1 VGRPG
6 GGDRRDGRG
15 HGGAHPLIHGLLS
28 WLTGLSSG
36 AVYSVLALLA
46 ALENFFPPIPADSA
60 VALGAFLSH
69 RGVTSPWGVF
79 GVTITANS
87 ASAALV
93 YGLARRFGPRF
104 VASRLG
110 RRLLPSG
117 TVATLERKYLRWGLP
132 AIFLC
137 RLLPGIRAIVPPFA
151 GIIGLSPRRALIPIV
166 GASAT
171 WYAFV
176 TIIGVVLG
184 AEWETMVRL
193 LGAVNRILALVGIGI
208 GALIVGWIVVRS
220 RARRR
225 ADRQPVTGAV
235 VDAVLDK
242 VLPRDR
248 PT

>member
-1 VGRPG
+1 MGRPG
-6 GGDRRDGRG
+6 GRDRRDGGG
-15 HGGAHPLIHGLLS
+15 HGGARPLIHSLLS

-46 ALENFFPPIPADSA
+46 ALENFFPPVPADSA

-69 RGVTSPWGVF
+69 RGVTTPWGVF
-79 GVTITANS
+79 GVTVIANT
-87 ASAALV
+87 ASATLV

-104 VASRLG
+104 AATSLG
-110 RRLLPSG
+110 RRLLPPG

-151 GIIGLSPRRALIPIV
+151 GIIGLSPQRALIPIA
-166 GASAT
+166 GASAI
-171 WYAFV
+171 WYGFV
-176 TIIGVVLG
+176 TMVGVVLG
-184 AEWETMVRL
+184 AEWETMVHL
-193 LGAVNRILALVGIGI
+193 IGAVNRILVLVTIGVGGIV
-208 GALIVGWIVVRS
+208 AVWLLVQL

-225 ADRQPVTGAV
+225 ADWQPVTGAV
-235 VDAVLDK
+235 IDAVLHQ